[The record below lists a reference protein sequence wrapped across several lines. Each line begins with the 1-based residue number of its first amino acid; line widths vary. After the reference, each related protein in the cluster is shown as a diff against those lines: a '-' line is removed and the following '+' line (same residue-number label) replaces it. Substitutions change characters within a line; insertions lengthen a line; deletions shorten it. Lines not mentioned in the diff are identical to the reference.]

1 MDTFR
6 RLTLA
11 ALVAAGTA
19 PFALAQESPAPSPT
33 PAEAPAPESTPEQRV
48 VLHGYFTQAYANSQ
62 DHQFIGIPD
71 SGTFDYRRVAL
82 LFRGNLTSKD
92 SLVLQLAQ
100 RRLGES
106 PVMELEPDVKVD
118 WAFYEHR
125 FGGGTSVRVGRIPTP
140 LGIYSEIRYV
150 GTVLPFYRAPYNFYQ
165 EGSFTT
171 ENVNG
176 ARISHAFGA
185 GKPWNLE
192 AQVFGGGMSTIE
204 AYYGQVNRAHTQNAV
219 GGQLWLNTPVEG
231 LRFGVGGDFFDIQN
245 TILDA
250 DGKDKWKTWIAS
262 ADLSRTRFRVRA
274 EYSQIRIKKTE
285 FVDKAFYVYGGL
297 NLTEKLVAHA
307 QYDNSSAILGTGD
320 QSTTLPHL
328 YEDTTVGLSYA
339 FRPDVVVKSEYHF
352 VKGRLIEDEKVPLS
366 PEFGPYKGNYYIL
379 SVSASF

>member
-1 MDTFR
+1 
-6 RLTLA
+6 
-11 ALVAAGTA
+11 
-19 PFALAQESPAPSPT
+19 
-33 PAEAPAPESTPEQRV
+33 V
-48 VLHGYFTQAYANSQ
+48 VLHGYFSQAYANSEN
-62 DHQFIGIPD
+62 HQFIGIPD

-82 LFRGNLTSKD
+82 LIRGNLTPKD
-92 SLVLQLAQ
+92 TLVLQLAQ

-125 FGGGTSVRVGRIPTP
+125 FGADTSVRVGRIPTP

-176 ARISHAFGA
+176 ARLSHTFGA
-185 GKPWNLE
+185 GKSWNLE
-192 AQVFGGGMSTIE
+192 TQVFGGGMSTIE
-204 AYYGQVNRAHTQNAV
+204 AYFGQVNRAHTDNAL

-262 ADLSRTRFRVRA
+262 ADLSRTRFRIRS
-274 EYSQIRIKKTE
+274 EYSQIRIKYTQ
-285 FVDKAFYVYGGL
+285 FTDKAFYVYGGF
-297 NLTEKLVAHA
+297 NVTEKLVAHA
-307 QYDNSSAILGTGD
+307 QYDNSTAITGAGD
-320 QSTTLPHL
+320 QTTTLPHL
-328 YEDTTVGLSYA
+328 YQDTTLGLSYA
-339 FRPDVVVKSEYHF
+339 FRPDVVLKGEYHF

-366 PEFGPYKGNYYIL
+366 PDFGPYKGNYYIV